1 MRTVETKT
9 LTAVVKNGVVH
20 VAKADDKRVF
30 AKVRI
35 TTPTA
40 RSSKKIEQILSA
52 FKAYPNFALVASEIS
67 KVEPKAY
74 LTLKGSV
81 A

>member
-1 MRTVETKT
+1 
-9 LTAVVKNGVVH
+9 VKNGVVH

>member
-1 MRTVETKT
+1 MRTVESKT

-20 VAKADDKRVF
+20 VAKADSKRVF

-52 FKAYPNFALVASEIS
+52 FKAYPNFALVASEIA